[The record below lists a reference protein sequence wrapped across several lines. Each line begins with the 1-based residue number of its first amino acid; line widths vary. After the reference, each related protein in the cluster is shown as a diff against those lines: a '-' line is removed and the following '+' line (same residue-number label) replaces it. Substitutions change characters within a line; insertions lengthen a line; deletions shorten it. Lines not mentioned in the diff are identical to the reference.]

1 MRIISTLK
9 LQVLAIE
16 VREVSILGIDMDSWY
31 LLFCK
36 PRQEARAKI
45 NLQNQGI
52 EAFFPLLKTEKLVKG
67 RRTVKESALF
77 PNYLFVRLNSQNC
90 NFSAVKN
97 TRGINGFVSYGAS
110 YQIVPEQLISE
121 LQNFEPNLNTNDL
134 PNAGDLVYLN
144 NGSFKDVQ
152 AIFKESDGDMRSIL
166 LINLLNQKIE
176 VTVDNKDIRKVG

>member
-1 MRIISTLK
+1 
-9 LQVLAIE
+9 
-16 VREVSILGIDMDSWY
+16 MDSWY

-36 PRQEARAKI
+36 PRQEQRAQI

-90 NFSAVKN
+90 NFAAVKN
-97 TRGINGFVSYGAS
+97 TRGISGFVSYGAS
-110 YQIVPEQLISE
+110 YQIVPEHLISE
-121 LQNFEPNLNTNDL
+121 LQNFKTDLAINDL
-134 PNAGDLVYLN
+134 PSAGDLVYLN

-152 AIFKESDGDMRSIL
+152 AIFKEPDGDMRSIL

>member
-1 MRIISTLK
+1 
-9 LQVLAIE
+9 
-16 VREVSILGIDMDSWY
+16 MDSWY

-97 TRGINGFVSYGAS
+97 TRGISGFVSYGAS

-121 LQNFEPNLNTNDL
+121 LQNFKPNLNTNDL
-134 PNAGDLVYLN
+134 PNAGDLVCLN

-152 AIFKESDGDMRSIL
+152 AIFKEPDGDMRSIL